1 MRPLGAALA
10 TVAAALVLTA
20 CGERG
25 EPLGAEVSP
34 YPVTVQ
40 GAGDSPTTLDA
51 RPVRIAP
58 LDPAVASLLIEL
70 EAQDQLVGLPRPGD
84 TPSIWR
90 LNGGALIQALVRLRP
105 DLIVASAA
113 ADPVDLARAA
123 RETKAAVYQVP
134 ERSIQELERGI
145 TQLGLLTGHAVSGRS
160 VLRTNRQAQTEVEL
174 ALAGRRV
181 LRVFLD
187 TGGFTTVSTRTLI
200 SDVIRVA
207 RGRNVAGPRP
217 EPGVFSLQR
226 LARLDPE
233 VYLTTDR
240 STTLAYL
247 KSNRRTR
254 RLKAVLTGRVH
265 YIAPRYLRPDGN
277 LAERLD
283 AVARA
288 LHPDAFR

>member
-1 MRPLGAALA
+1 MRPLCTVLALA
-10 TVAAALVLTA
+10 TVALVVSA

-25 EPLGAEVSP
+25 EPLDADVSR

-40 GAGDSPTTLDA
+40 GAGDRPTVVRKRPA
-51 RPVRIAP
+51 RITP
-58 LDPAVASLLIEL
+58 LDPAMATLLITL

-84 TPSIWR
+84 SPSIWR
-90 LNGGALIQALVRLRP
+90 LNGTALIQALVRLRP

-113 ADPVDLARAA
+113 ADPVDLARAG

-134 ERSIQELERGI
+134 ERSIEELERGI
-145 TQLGLLTGHAVSGRS
+145 TQLALLTGHGVVGRA
-160 VLRTNRQAQTEVEL
+160 VLRANRQAQAEIEL
-174 ALAGRRV
+174 ALAGRRD

-187 TGGFTTVSTRTLI
+187 TGDFTTVSTRTLI
-200 SDVIRVA
+200 SDVIRIA

-217 EPGVFSLQR
+217 EAGVFSLQR

-233 VYLTTDR
+233 VYLTTDK

-247 KSNRRTR
+247 KSNRRMR
-254 RLKAVLTGRVH
+254 RLTAVRTGRVH
-265 YIAPRYLRPDGN
+265 YIPPRYLQPDGS
-277 LAERLD
+277 LAERLN

-288 LHPDAFR
+288 IHPDAFR